1 MSLKLNSVDVYKAAV
16 LLEKRGAE
24 FYRKS
29 AEHTQGK
36 SRDLLLRLSE
46 MEKGHAEFF
55 NKLLK
60 DIENKSRT
68 TEAADTDDQ
77 EKDFLIALT
86 SDRIFTED
94 VFKCEENNIEKILE
108 KAMQIEKNS
117 VFFYSAVKDS
127 LQKGM
132 AVADID
138 RLIAE
143 EVKHYYS
150 LNRALNNLQ
159 KQDS

>member
-1 MSLKLNSVDVYKAAV
+1 MSLLLNSVDVYKAAV

-29 AEHTQGK
+29 AEQTQGK

-60 DIENKSRT
+60 EIEKKSRPDET
-68 TEAADTDDQ
+68 PNADND
-77 EKDFLIALT
+77 EKDFLEALT
-86 SDRIFTED
+86 SGRIFTED
-94 VFKCEENNIEKILE
+94 VFKSEGNDIEKILE

-127 LQKGM
+127 LRQGL
-132 AVADID
+132 ALADID

-150 LNRALNNLQ
+150 LNRALTNLQ
-159 KQDS
+159 N